1 MLFFKKALP
10 TAFYCQTRLQQMPCI
25 PVDAESYNI
34 LETPTRCHHRL
45 LDLIAS
51 AKNRILITA
60 LYLQDDEIGREVLN
74 ALYAAKAKNP
84 KLYIRVYVDFHR
96 AQRGLIGKGPSL
108 GNSELYYK
116 MAEGCEAPPAIYGVP
131 VKRREIFGVMH
142 LKGFVFDDTVL
153 YTGASINNVYMDYDH
168 RYRLD
173 RYHEIHSKEL
183 ADSMCSFATSAFHA
197 NFAVQDFSQ
206 GKIKPA
212 KEMRDEI
219 KQLRRHLTEV
229 QYSFTSGRI
238 HKGQVGITPVAGL
251 GKSHNLLNRD
261 LLWMVN
267 AAKESL
273 FICTPY
279 FNPPKILLKSFNAV
293 LQRDVKLTLVV
304 GDKIANDFFI
314 REGED
319 FSPVGAV
326 PYIYEQNLREFVES
340 HQEYIDNKLLDI
352 RLWKNGLNTYHVKGL
367 YVDQN
372 LALMTGNNLNPRAW
386 ALDLENGLIIHDPN
400 HLLQEKFM
408 HEQQHLLKH
417 TTKILSVDDIDCF
430 DNYPEDVK
438 KLLRK
443 VNRLRASI
451 FIKKLL

>member
-10 TAFYCQTRLQQMPCI
+10 TSFYCQTRLQQLPCI
-25 PVDAESYNI
+25 PVAANAYNI

-45 LDLIAS
+45 LELIS
-51 AKNRILITA
+51 QAKNRILITA
-60 LYLQDDEIGREVLN
+60 LYLQDDEVGREVLN

-108 GNSELYYK
+108 GNSELYYN
-116 MAEGCEAPPAIYGVP
+116 MAANCEAPPAIYGVP

-153 YTGASINNVYMDYDH
+153 YSGASINNVYMDYAD

-173 RYHEIHSKEL
+173 RYHEIHSPDL
-183 ADSMCSFATSAFHA
+183 ADAMCAFATEAFHS

-206 GKIKPA
+206 GKVKPA

-229 QYSFTSGRI
+229 QYSFKSGRI
-238 HKGQVGITPVAGL
+238 HKGEIGITPVAGL
-251 GKSHNLLNRD
+251 GKRHNLLNRD
-261 LLWMVN
+261 LLWLIG
-267 AAKESL
+267 AAKEQL

-279 FNPPKILLKSFNAV
+279 FNPPKLILQALNEA
-293 LQRDVKLTLVV
+293 LERGIRLTLVV
-304 GDKIANDFFI
+304 GDKKANDFFI
-314 REGED
+314 HEGEE
-319 FSPVGAV
+319 FSTVGAV
-326 PYIYEQNLREFVES
+326 PYIYEQNLREFVLT
-340 HQEYIDNKLLDI
+340 HKKYIEKNQLDI
-352 RLWKNGLNTYHVKGL
+352 RLWADGTNTYHVKGL
-367 YVDQN
+367 FVDQN

-400 HLLQEKFM
+400 HLLKEKFM
-408 HEQQHLLKH
+408 HEQQYLLKH
-417 TTKILSVDDIDCF
+417 TTKITSENCLEDFES
-430 DNYPEDVK
+430 YPDEVK
-438 KLLRK
+438 RILRK
-443 VNRLRASI
+443 VKRLKASI
-451 FIKKLL
+451 FIKQLL